1 LQFSLARTIGLDLD
15 SVVISIYARNAEIE
29 EVVRKVESGA
39 EEPLAWQ
46 VFREA
51 CSQRGVNS
59 RSALVIGVSA
69 AEVAV
74 RGLIG
79 TLIPDAKWLVQ
90 ELQTPPVGRILSE
103 FLPTLRVRARWA
115 DGRAITIPK
124 KFIERVAKAFRL
136 RNDVVHAGK
145 SPPTR
150 KQLNMILQDISDLLC
165 ICDAYL
171 GEHWSLKHVSLKMKE
186 DWQSKTRPSR
196 GHR

>member
-1 LQFSLARTIGLDLD
+1 
-15 SVVISIYARNAEIE
+15 
-29 EVVRKVESGA
+29 
-39 EEPLAWQ
+39 
-46 VFREA
+46 
-51 CSQRGVNS
+51 
-59 RSALVIGVSA
+59 
-69 AEVAV
+69 VAV

-90 ELQTPPVGRILSE
+90 ELQTPPVGRIPSE

-124 KFIERVAKAFRL
+124 KFVERVAKAFRL

-150 KQLNMILQDISDLLC
+150 TQLNMILQDISDLLC

-171 GEHWSLKHVSLKMKE
+171 GEHWSLKHVSLKTKE